1 MLVSL
6 GKLLKQVFQ
15 DVLSFQHMTTISQV
29 QNAAFETPVHVHGK
43 LSYLLPS
50 SYLNLTMTF
59 VTCWIAA
66 HRLCQRSNNSAYE
79 HYTVLGDSTSV

>member
-15 DVLSFQHMTTISQV
+15 DVLSFQHMTTNSQV

-50 SYLNLTMTF
+50 SYLNLTINF
-59 VTCWIAA
+59 ATCWIAA
-66 HRLCQRSNNSAYE
+66 DRLCQRCNNSVYE
-79 HYTVLGDSTSV
+79 QYTILSDSTSV